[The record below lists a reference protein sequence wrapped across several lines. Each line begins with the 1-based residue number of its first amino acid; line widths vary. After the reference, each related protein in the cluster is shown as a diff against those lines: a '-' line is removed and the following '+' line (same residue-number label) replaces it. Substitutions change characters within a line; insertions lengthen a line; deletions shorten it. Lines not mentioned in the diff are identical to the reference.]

1 MTIISIEGASAVG
14 KTSTSSELAASHGA
28 FHIPEVNT
36 WWKER
41 PNPEYREWWFERQA
55 DRWRIALENRNNHSF
70 VVIDIDLFQPF
81 WYNWAYDFTLFDNQ
95 SLEFIAD
102 YYRNLI
108 LDQKIGF
115 PDRYY
120 LLGCSEEELIKRKKA
135 DSSRKRGGF
144 EMNLQFIKP
153 QKHYFEALNKEV
165 PGLVCFIDSVSIDKN
180 VEEIITSVPSFTN
193 KHTYSIELFDFV
205 VDWLSRNQA
214 DQFR

>member
-14 KTSTSSELAASHGA
+14 KTSTSAELAASHGA
-28 FHIPEVNT
+28 FHIPEINT

-55 DRWRIALENRNNHSF
+55 DRWRIAQEKQENHSF

-95 SLEFIAD
+95 SLEFVAD
-102 YYRNLI
+102 FYRKL
-108 LDQKIGF
+108 LVDKKIGF

-120 LLGCSEEELIKRKKA
+120 LLGCSEEELRKRKEA
-135 DSSRKRGGF
+135 DSSRRRGGF

-153 QKHYFEALNKEV
+153 QRHYFEAINKEV
-165 PGLVCFIDSVSIDKN
+165 PGLVNFIDSVSINKN
-180 VEEIITSVPSFTN
+180 VKEILAAIPGTPS
-193 KHTYSIELFDFV
+193 KHTYSIDLFDFI
-205 VDWLSRNQA
+205 VDWLSRNKA